1 MMVINNES
9 FEKVICSK
17 CLIDSTYLATISD
30 HLNVSYFKDKNLA
43 KLFAIAKAFYN
54 KRDKL
59 PTLQEVSVYITDND
73 LKRTFKEVLET
84 IKEITHSPIDDQELY
99 DNTEKFLKEKAIYN
113 TMLEIAN
120 DIAAGKT
127 ETADA
132 LTKIEKAYNISL
144 VPDIG
149 LDLYKDID
157 LLIKDLNRDQRY
169 IPSKW
174 PWVDEL
180 LEGGFQENGRAL
192 YVFAGETNI
201 GKSIVLGNLAV
212 NIAEQNKNVLLV
224 TLEMPEMLYA
234 KRMCTNISKI
244 PMRDLKANT
253 QALKSAIND
262 QTSSGKII
270 IKEFPPSTITPN
282 QLKAFIKK
290 IFDQG
295 IKLDA
300 IVLDY
305 LNLLHSPIG
314 TNSYERVKH
323 VTEQVRAMS
332 YIFNCPIISATQLN
346 RSGFN
351 QDNPEMSTISES
363 AGLAMTADAIFSIYQ
378 NEEDR
383 EIGIIRFGSMKNR
396 FGPRGPTQ
404 AMRIDYG
411 TLTITQAD
419 DIDSYEE
426 ESISAL
432 AVFSS

>member
-1 MMVINNES
+1 MVEVNNES
-9 FEKVICSK
+9 LEKIICSR
-17 CLIDSTYLATISD
+17 CLVDSTYLATIAD
-30 HLNVSYFKDKNLA
+30 HLNVTYFKDKNLA
-43 KLFAIAKAFYN
+43 KIFAIAKAFYN

-73 LKRTFKEVLET
+73 LKKAFKDVLEV
-84 IKEITHSPIDDQELY
+84 IKDIKNNPLDEKELY
-99 DNTEKFLKEKAIYN
+99 DNTERFIKEKAIYN
-113 TMLEIAN
+113 TMLEVAN
-120 DIAAGKT
+120 DISAGKT
-127 ETADA
+127 ETTDI
-132 LTKIEKAYNISL
+132 LSKIEKAYNISL

-149 LDLYKDID
+149 MDLYKDID
-157 LLIKDLNRDQRY
+157 LLINDLNKDQRY
-169 IPSKW
+169 IPSQW
-174 PWVDEL
+174 PWIDEV

-212 NIAEQNKNVLLV
+212 NIAEQGKNVLLV

-234 KRMCTNISKI
+234 RRMCTNISKI
-244 PMRDLKANT
+244 PMKDLKSNT
-253 QALKSAIND
+253 QALKSAVNSH
-262 QTSSGKII
+262 TEAGKII

-295 IKLDA
+295 IKIDA
-300 IVLDY
+300 VVLDY
-305 LNLLHSPIG
+305 LNLLNSPIG
-314 TNSYERVKH
+314 TNSYERIKH

-332 YIFNCPIISATQLN
+332 YVFNCPFISATQLN
-346 RSGFN
+346 RTGFG

-378 NEEDR
+378 NDEDR

-396 FGPRGPTQ
+396 FGPRGFTQ

-426 ESISAL
+426 ESMSAL